1 MRFTTKLSRL
11 FSVLSVLLL
20 FVFLCSFAA
29 SGLRVAEAESHSGV
43 GSQVQEGKKQE
54 RDEHHEHEDDHD
66 DHEHDD
72 HEHGDH
78 EDDDHEHGDDEDDD
92 DEDDDDEDDDDE
104 DDDEDEHHHHELE
117 EHMMDLEIHA
127 REIELELRE
136 VEAQVMEIEMMKQ
149 IFEVVDD
156 AEKTSFF
163 AIMKI
168 DDMMD
173 EQEAVETL
181 DQCLKDTTNGTIKRA
196 IRMKLIELKSEMDD
210 SEAAGEH
217 LRALILA
224 E

>member
-11 FSVLSVLLL
+11 VSVLSVLLL
-20 FVFLCSFAA
+20 FVFLCSFAV

-92 DEDDDDEDDDDE
+92 DEDD
-104 DDDEDEHHHHELE
+104 EDEHHHHELQ